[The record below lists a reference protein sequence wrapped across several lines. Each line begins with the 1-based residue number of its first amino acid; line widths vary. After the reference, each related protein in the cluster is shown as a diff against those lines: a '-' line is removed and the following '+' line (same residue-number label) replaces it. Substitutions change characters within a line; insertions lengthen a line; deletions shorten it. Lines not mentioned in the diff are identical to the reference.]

1 MEYILEQQAASAA
14 RQAEFDERLTRL
26 VSVVEHIADQ
36 QAHLDEV
43 METLAEAQVKSQEQ
57 FIETDRQIR
66 ALGGRDQEL
75 SQALREQAERG
86 KQTDLRIEQLVS
98 AMGEFIRRSNGQN

>member
-26 VSVVEHIADQ
+26 VGVVEHIAGQ

-43 METLAEAQVKSQEQ
+43 METLAESQVKFQEQ
-57 FIETDRQIR
+57 LTETDRQIR
-66 ALGGRDQEL
+66 ALGSRDEEL
-75 SQALREQAERG
+75 ARALREQAERG

-98 AMGEFIRRSNGQN
+98 AIGEFIRRSPGQN